1 MKYTDMLDAIDR
13 HSQEILKVVLV
24 NEKYTYERTDKFDK
38 GVCIVYSYSCYGEYT
53 EDEVDLTF
61 DEYNSENGVQMY
73 LDRRKREL
81 EEYERQLDE
90 KHKENEKIR
99 KQLRY
104 EQYMKLKKE
113 FENIE
118 VNNE

>member
-38 GVCIVYSYSCYGEYT
+38 GYGEYT
-53 EDEVDLTF
+53 ENEVDLTF

-81 EEYERQLDE
+81 EEYEQQLDE

-104 EQYMKLKKE
+104 EQYIELKKE